1 MAVTGI
7 AKELI
12 EIPAGVQ
19 LTVQG
24 RVIKVKGP
32 KGELTREIP
41 VSRLKVS
48 LEGKSF
54 TLSCTLPKKKESA
67 LLGTM
72 RSHVNNMIYG
82 VTKGFEF
89 KMKRVYSHFPV
100 KTSVKGNLVM
110 IENFLGEKFP
120 RTAKILGD
128 TKVAVKGDEVTLTGS
143 NRELIGQ
150 TAANIE
156 QTTRIKGYDPR
167 VFQDGIYLVD
177 KGVGTGS

>member
-7 AKELI
+7 AKETI

-19 LTVQG
+19 VSVQG
-24 RVIKVKGP
+24 RIIKVKGP
-32 KGELTREIP
+32 KGEQTREMP

-48 LEGKSF
+48 LVGKSI
-54 TLSCTLPKKKESA
+54 TLSCILPKKKESA

-82 VTKGFEF
+82 VTKGFEY
-89 KMKRVYSHFPV
+89 KMKVVYSHFPV

-120 RTAKILGD
+120 RTAVILGD
-128 TKVAVKGDEVTLTGS
+128 TKVIIKGDEVTLTGS
-143 NRELIGQ
+143 NRELVGQ

-156 QTTRIKGYDPR
+156 QATKIRDYDPR
-167 VFQDGIYLVD
+167 IFQDGIYIVK
-177 KGVGTGS
+177 KGAIQ